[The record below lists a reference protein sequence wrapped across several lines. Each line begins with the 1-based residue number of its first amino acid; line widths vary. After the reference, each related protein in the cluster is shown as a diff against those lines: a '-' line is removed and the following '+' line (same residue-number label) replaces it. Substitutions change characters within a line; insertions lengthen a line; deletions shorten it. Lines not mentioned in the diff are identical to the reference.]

1 MDFARAPQPFWQRL
15 NTFFAFPFQ
24 LRPLGYGALLAA
36 GSLLVHPLGALLPM
50 GLAVLVV
57 ELGILLAISRY
68 CFKVTALGAR
78 GISRVADYPH
88 NVENEWKSL
97 PWKLFAVVLLQ
108 SVAAG
113 FVMAFNEAL
122 GVVATFA
129 VSFTLPATMIVL
141 VHSGSAG
148 QALNPLILWGTVRT
162 IGWPYLLLCFFLFL
176 LSTGMQLGAGFV
188 VSVLP
193 QQAVLPLLNAVIVY
207 FSWVMAS
214 LLGYVMYQHH
224 DEMGIDLLPGAGAGD
239 AAVDTRSPEQIAQQH
254 LDALVG
260 QMVSDG
266 DLQAALATAYEEQ
279 RLHPEQLAAQ
289 RRYHKVLLLSDKTPS
304 LVDHGRRLIAL
315 LLGRGLSAEALKAFV
330 AIRARDASFALEDGA
345 QTLALARAQWQ
356 AGAGDPK
363 ATLALLSGFDKRFRG
378 HAAVPEVYA
387 LAARVLVQGLQRTD
401 MARPIL
407 QTLEARH
414 PDSEQTAEVRW
425 LLRDVPVV

>member
-1 MDFARAPQPFWQRL
+1 
-15 NTFFAFPFQ
+15 
-24 LRPLGYGALLAA
+24 
-36 GSLLVHPLGALLPM
+36 
-50 GLAVLVV
+50 
-57 ELGILLAISRY
+57 
-68 CFKVTALGAR
+68 
-78 GISRVADYPH
+78 
-88 NVENEWKSL
+88 
-97 PWKLFAVVLLQ
+97 
-108 SVAAG
+108 
-113 FVMAFNEAL
+113 
-122 GVVATFA
+122 
-129 VSFTLPATMIVL
+129 
-141 VHSGSAG
+141 
-148 QALNPLILWGTVRT
+148 
-162 IGWPYLLLCFFLFL
+162 
-176 LSTGMQLGAGFV
+176 
-188 VSVLP
+188 
-193 QQAVLPLLNAVIVY
+193 
-207 FSWVMAS
+207 
-214 LLGYVMYQHH
+214 VMYQHH
-224 DEMGIDLLPGAGAGD
+224 DEMGIDLLPGAGAGH

-330 AIRARDASFALEDGA
+330 AIRARDAAFALEDGA